1 MSLAHRVEDLLAMI
15 PERLGQPAYSFL
27 RPVVVWAQRAVKGF
41 VEPRAGFGHVW
52 FVAGKDP
59 TGVLVPKRDS
69 FRFVEDSREIY
80 ILTYRALFAISVIR

>member
-41 VEPRAGFGHVW
+41 VEPRAGFGHV
-52 FVAGKDP
+52 
-59 TGVLVPKRDS
+59 
-69 FRFVEDSREIY
+69 
-80 ILTYRALFAISVIR
+80 